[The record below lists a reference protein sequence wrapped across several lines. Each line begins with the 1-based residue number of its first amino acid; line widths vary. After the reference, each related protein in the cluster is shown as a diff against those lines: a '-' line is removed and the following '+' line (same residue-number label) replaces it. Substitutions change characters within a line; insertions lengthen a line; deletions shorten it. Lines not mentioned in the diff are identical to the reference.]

1 MKRVVTPE
9 LLDTDSGTA
18 EEISASLRD
27 LDRINRWFGGVS
39 TTEAMIRR
47 VVERTGTSELSLL
60 DIASGSGSLPLM
72 LQKKLAPKGLKL
84 RVIRL
89 DRARTHL
96 NGTRNAVVGDALTL
110 PFADRQLDIVTCA
123 LFLHHLEPDDVVRFV
138 DEALRVA
145 RLAVLVNDI
154 RRGWV
159 CLFAT
164 YASWILVQSR
174 LTRHDGPASIRRAYT
189 VDELRD
195 LLMVSRTA
203 EIEIEKHPWFRIGA
217 ILWK

>member
-72 LQKKLAPKGLKL
+72 LQKKLAPGGLKL
-84 RVIRL
+84 RVILL
-89 DRARTHL
+89 DRARMHL
-96 NGTRNAVVGDALTL
+96 NATRNAVVGDALTL

-154 RRGWV
+154 RRGQV
-159 CLFAT
+159 SLVAT
-164 YASWILVQSR
+164 YASWALVQSR

-189 VDELRD
+189 VDELQD
-195 LLMVSRTA
+195 LLSRSRAA
-203 EIEIEKHPWFRIGA
+203 EIEIEKHPWFRVGA